1 MSIKYLDIS
10 FIEEFQKGVG
20 QLPKQL
26 INPRKKKSSNKRDM
40 TTKNIPKLNRGIRNL
55 PQKNLG
61 AVVKVIKKRGIL
73 YKQNKEKLQL
83 DNRQY

>member
-1 MSIKYLDIS
+1 
-10 FIEEFQKGVG
+10 
-20 QLPKQL
+20 
-26 INPRKKKSSNKRDM
+26 M
-40 TTKNIPKLNRGIRNL
+40 TTKNIQKLNRGIRNL

-83 DNRQY
+83 DIDNIEVTKIGILEQVKLFF